1 MSASDHPQ
9 IRRANRFPEGS
20 SADPVAFA
28 QCRGI
33 STPWSL
39 AGPLAQATFP
49 SDTCKALIAN
59 PAKYVGDIA
68 EDSAKDLYAMSE
80 RPTQPQV
87 CEYAIDGKTFIV
99 RDEGMLKV
107 VGNVLC
113 SGLAKRADR
122 P

>member
-1 MSASDHPQ
+1 MTRTLVRMTALL
-9 IRRANRFPEGS
+9 
-20 SADPVAFA
+20 
-28 QCRGI
+28 
-33 STPWSL
+33 T
-39 AGPLAQATFP
+39 PLALFGCGGGECYVGVKGTAASVTVKATFP
-49 SDTCKALIAN
+49 NDTCKALIAN

-87 CEYAIDGKTFIV
+87 CEYAIDGKAFIV

>member
-1 MSASDHPQ
+1 MRTTWWRTTSVLALLALPGCGGG
-9 IRRANRFPEGS
+9 ECYVG
-20 SADPVAFA
+20 V
-28 QCRGI
+28 RGTAATVTVK
-33 STPWSL
+33 STFS
-39 AGPLAQATFP
+39 GE
-49 SDTCKALIAN
+49 TCKALISN
-59 PAKYVGDIA
+59 PAKFVGDIA

-87 CEYAIDGKTFIV
+87 CEYTIDGKTFIV

>member
-1 MSASDHPQ
+1 MKVS
-9 IRRANRFPEGS
+9 IRAM
-20 SADPVAFA
+20 AL
-28 QCRGI
+28 
-33 STPWSL
+33 L
-39 AGPLAQATFP
+39 APLALSGCGGGECYVGVKGTAASVTVKGALP
-49 SDTCKALIAN
+49 NDTCKALIAN

-87 CEYAIDGKTFIV
+87 CEYTIDGKAFIV

-113 SGLAKRADR
+113 SGFAKRADR

>member
-1 MSASDHPQ
+1 MKVFT
-9 IRRANRFPEGS
+9 RAM
-20 SADPVAFA
+20 ALTAA
-28 QCRGI
+28 
-33 STPWSL
+33 L
-39 AGPLAQATFP
+39 ALSGCGGGECYVGVKGTAN
-49 SDTCKALIAN
+49 DTCKALIAN

-80 RPTQPQV
+80 RPTEPQV
-87 CEYAIDGKTFIV
+87 CEYTIDGRNFIV

-122 P
+122 R